1 MNPNIINWT
10 FSYLTARTQVVV
22 TERGIS
28 DKVISSIGSP
38 QGCVISPI
46 LFSIYVDELQTNS
59 PNILT
64 LKYADDTILLENLSQ
79 SSPSLLQSELDHIA
93 DWCDAN
99 DLLINTTKTKEIIFS
114 NLRDDP
120 NPPILTTNDQKLEQV
135 QQYKYLG
142 TTITNKL
149 SFSQNTTL
157 MVEKARKRLY
167 IMTKLAYLG
176 DNESLRQT
184 AYTAFIESVL
194 TFHLSTIYKHLSASD
209 LKILNSVTKS
219 SSFLGRL
226 DLRTLTD
233 TYNNSFK
240 KRVMTIYANPEPI
253 IEFDRLPSGRFRT
266 LKHRTNLRKKCF
278 RSVAIDLLNKVFS

>member
-120 NPPILTTNDQKLEQV
+120 DPPNLAINDQQLERV

-149 SFSQNTTL
+149 SFSKNTTL
-157 MVEKARKRLY
+157 IVEKARKRLY
-167 IMTKLAYLG
+167 IMTK
-176 DNESLRQT
+176 
-184 AYTAFIESVL
+184 
-194 TFHLSTIYKHLSASD
+194 
-209 LKILNSVTKS
+209 
-219 SSFLGRL
+219 
-226 DLRTLTD
+226 
-233 TYNNSFK
+233 
-240 KRVMTIYANPEPI
+240 
-253 IEFDRLPSGRFRT
+253 
-266 LKHRTNLRKKCF
+266 
-278 RSVAIDLLNKVFS
+278 

>member
-1 MNPNIINWT
+1 M
-10 FSYLTARTQVVV
+10 
-22 TERGIS
+22 
-28 DKVISSIGSP
+28 ISSIGSP
-38 QGCVISPI
+38 QRCV
-46 LFSIYVDELQTNS
+46 
-59 PNILT
+59 ILT
-64 LKYADDTILLENLSQ
+64 LKYADETILLENLSQ

-176 DNESLRQT
+176 VNESLRRT

-233 TYNNSFK
+233 TYNNS
-240 KRVMTIYANPEPI
+240 
-253 IEFDRLPSGRFRT
+253 
-266 LKHRTNLRKKCF
+266 C
-278 RSVAIDLLNKVFS
+278 